1 MGWVSHMIQGEE
13 LKDQSRKNEKDFT
26 RTRKVGFVS
35 LICLIFNM
43 VRKSTQLELDE
54 FRERFMPSSAIT
66 TTYTKQSF
74 SEARQKLSTNAF
86 KFLNEGFIREFYI
99 EDDYKTYKGFRL
111 LAVDGCVV
119 EVPNTLET
127 QKQYGFLSNGDK
139 TFKLA
144 RALSSH
150 LVDIENKLAISTTL
164 GRYDDNERN
173 LAQINIEKMLS
184 LVPSHIP
191 NLILFDRGYPSAA
204 FIQYLLSRGV
214 HFLMRVSTG
223 FYKEVVG
230 TSTQDETVQIVIT
243 KERAKE
249 LRAQRTPISMGTIL
263 TLRVLKVILS
273 NGETEILITDVG
285 EDQLSQEDGKSIYF
299 KRWGIE
305 TRFDELK
312 HQFETENFSGET
324 PTVIEQDFYATTLLS
339 NIASLI
345 EQDAQEEMQEKN
357 ANKTLKYD
365 EYKINHN
372 ILVGKLKNRL
382 VEILLEENNK
392 KKDDMYQRLIAELER
407 NIVPVIRGRSFLRKK
422 QNKANKYV
430 KSKRRCY

>member
-1 MGWVSHMIQGEE
+1 MGWVSRMIQGEE
-13 LKDQSRKNEKDFT
+13 FKDQSRKSEKDFT
-26 RTRKVGFVS
+26 RTRVGFVS

-54 FRERFMPSSAIT
+54 FRERFMPESAKT

-74 SEARQKLSTNAF
+74 SEARQKLSPNAF
-86 KFLNEGFIREFYI
+86 KFLNDGFIREFYKD
-99 EDDYKTYKGFRL
+99 DDYKTHKGFRL
-111 LAVDGCVV
+111 LAIDGCVI
-119 EVPNTLET
+119 EVPNTKET

-139 TFKLA
+139 SFKLA

-150 LVDIENKLAISTTL
+150 LVDIENKLVISTTL

-173 LAQINIEKMLS
+173 LAKFNIEKMVS

-191 NLILFDRGYPSAA
+191 DLILFDRGYPSAA
-204 FIQYLLSRGV
+204 FIQYLLSKGV

-223 FYKEVVG
+223 FYKEVVS

-249 LRAQRTPISMGTIL
+249 LRAQRTPIPMGTIL
-263 TLRVLKVILS
+263 TLRVLKVILA
-273 NGETEILITDVG
+273 NGETEILITDV
-285 EDQLSQEDGKSIYF
+285 EADQLSQEDGKSLYF

-312 HQFETENFSGET
+312 HQFEIENFSGET

-339 NIASLI
+339 NMASLI
-345 EQDAQEEMQEKN
+345 EQDAQEEIQEKN
-357 ANKTLKYD
+357 VNKTLKYD

-382 VEILLEENNK
+382 VEILLEVNNE
-392 KKDDMYQRLIAELER
+392 KKDAMYERLIAELKR
-407 NIVPVIRGRSFLRKK
+407 NIIPVIKGRSFLRKK